1 MFSSD
6 NSNLLSALGT
16 ILRGAIYSSTER
28 NAHMLV
34 ERKFAHLSPDQISFY
49 DETLKKQIEGS
60 YRDDGKKI
68 HVRSEVYG
76 ARSAPR
82 GGCFDH
88 YEVKLLAQK
97 VLSELARDAE
107 KVTAKSHGLKK
118 AA

>member
-1 MFSSD
+1 
-6 NSNLLSALGT
+6 
-16 ILRGAIYSSTER
+16 
-28 NAHMLV
+28 MLV
-34 ERKFAHLSPDQISFY
+34 ERNFVHLSPDQVSFY

-68 HVRSEVYG
+68 YVMHQVYG

-97 VLSELARDAE
+97 VLGELALDAESKLARDAE
-107 KVTAKSHGLKK
+107 KATAKPHSLKK

>member
-1 MFSSD
+1 M
-6 NSNLLSALGT
+6 LLD
-16 ILRGAIYSSTER
+16 R
-28 NAHMLV
+28 N
-34 ERKFAHLSPDQISFY
+34 FAHLSPDQVSFY

-68 HVRSEVYG
+68 HVMHQVYG

-82 GGCFDH
+82 GGCFNH
-88 YEVKLLAQK
+88 FEVELLAQK

-107 KVTAKSHGLKK
+107 SKLARDAEKGTAKPHRYKK

>member
-1 MFSSD
+1 MFSD
-6 NSNLLSALGT
+6 
-16 ILRGAIYSSTER
+16 R
-28 NAHMLV
+28 N
-34 ERKFAHLSPDQISFY
+34 FAHLSPDQVSFY

-60 YRDDGKKI
+60 YTDDGKKI
-68 HVRSEVYG
+68 HVMHQVYG

-88 YEVKLLAQK
+88 YEVKLLAQR

-107 KVTAKSHGLKK
+107 KVTARSHGYKK